1 MSKIAE
7 KLSGFL
13 QRRFVTKLVNFVFE
27 CALNAILLQLFS
39 ILTINQILTAHKS
52 KYARYCI
59 WNVSFFVLMKI
70 QSQFSL
76 LQIGG
81 ASEDPEIPNLM
92 KTLSLFFWWQHFHFF
107 LMKTLSLFLMKT
119 FSLFFLMVHFS
130 YTFFMVELSHFWR
143 EKLRFHVFFIGSLS
157 IMGQF
162 CDNTFS

>member
-13 QRRFVTKLVNFVFE
+13 QWRFVSKLVNFVFE
-27 CALNAILLQLFS
+27 CALDAILLYFFS
-39 ILTINQILTAHKS
+39 ILTINQTLTAHKS

-92 KTLSLFFWWQHFHFF
+92 KALSLFPDENTFTFF

-119 FSLFFLMVHFS
+119 LSLFS
-130 YTFFMVELSHFWR
+130 DGTFFLHFFHGRAFTLHFTGKIALS
-143 EKLRFHVFFIGSLS
+143 RFFYRIPFHYGSILW
-157 IMGQF
+157 
-162 CDNTFS
+162 

>member
-39 ILTINQILTAHKS
+39 LLTINQILTAHKS
-52 KYARYCI
+52 KYACYCI

-92 KTLSLFFWWQHFHFF
+92 KTLSLFLIENTFTFF
-107 LMKTLSLFLMKT
+107 LMAY
-119 FSLFFLMVHFS
+119 FS

-143 EKLRFHVFFIGSLS
+143 EKFRFHVFHRIPFHYGSILW
-157 IMGQF
+157 
-162 CDNTFS
+162 

>member
-27 CALNAILLQLFS
+27 CALNAILLQLS

-52 KYARYCI
+52 KYACYCI

-92 KTLSLFFWWQHFHFF
+92 KTLSLF
-107 LMKTLSLFLMKT
+107 LMKTLSLFLIENT
-119 FSLFFLMVHFS
+119 FTFFLMAYFS
-130 YTFFMVELSHFWR
+130 FTFFMVGLSHFWR
-143 EKLRFHVFFIGSLS
+143 EKFRFHVFYRIPFHYGSILW
-157 IMGQF
+157 
-162 CDNTFS
+162 

>member
-27 CALNAILLQLFS
+27 CALNAILLQLLS
-39 ILTINQILTAHKS
+39 ILTINQILTAHKL
-52 KYARYCI
+52 KYACYCI

-92 KTLSLFFWWQHFHFF
+92 KTLSLF
-107 LMKTLSLFLMKT
+107 LRKTLSLFLIENT
-119 FSLFFLMVHFS
+119 FTFFLMAYFS
-130 YTFFMVELSHFWR
+130 FTFFMVGLSHFWR
-143 EKLRFHVFFIGSLS
+143 EKFRFHVFYRIPFHYGSILW
-157 IMGQF
+157 
-162 CDNTFS
+162 

>member
-13 QRRFVTKLVNFVFE
+13 QRRFVTKPANFDFE
-27 CALNAILLQLFS
+27 CALDAIWLQFFS

-92 KTLSLFFWWQHFHFF
+92 KALSLFSDDNAFTFSHENICTFSHEKHFHFF
-107 LMKTLSLFLMKT
+107 LMAYFP
-119 FSLFFLMVHFS
+119 
-130 YTFFMVELSHFWR
+130 YTFFMVELSLFWR
-143 EKLRFHVFFIGSLS
+143 ENFHFRVFFYRIPFHYGSILW
-157 IMGQF
+157 
-162 CDNTFS
+162 